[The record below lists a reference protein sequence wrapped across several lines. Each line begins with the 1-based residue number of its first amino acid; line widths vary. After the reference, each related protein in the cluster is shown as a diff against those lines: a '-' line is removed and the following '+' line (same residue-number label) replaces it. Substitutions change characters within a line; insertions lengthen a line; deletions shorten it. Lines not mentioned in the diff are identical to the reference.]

1 MALEVA
7 RAYDADKNLV
17 PLYILADGDPVY
29 DPVTP
34 GFTWV
39 FDNYGETLN
48 SPAELVF
55 SIISDAM
62 NPTGGNVTLDGERS
76 LFTTAIW
83 KTANPTVTLKIK
95 NQTHFDI
102 KISLNCI
109 IENSY
114 YSASAF
120 RYNDVYTININ
131 GIAVPK
137 DSEISSVTF
146 TNDPYQSENTDY
158 YYMKSLYIQRVL

>member
-17 PLYILADGDPVY
+17 PLYILTDGDQVY

-34 GFTWV
+34 GFTWA

-48 SPAELVF
+48 SPADLVF

-62 NPTGGNVTLDGERS
+62 NPTGGNITLDGERHI
-76 LFTTAIW
+76 FTTDIW
-83 KTANPTVTLKIK
+83 KTANPTVTLKIN
-95 NQTHFDI
+95 NQTPFDI
-102 KISLNCI
+102 KISLTCTI
-109 IENSY
+109 QNSY
-114 YSASAF
+114 YSSGY
-120 RYNDVYTININ
+120 RYHDVYTININ
-131 GIAVPK
+131 GIEVPK

-146 TNDPYQSENTDY
+146 TNSPYDSENTDY
-158 YYMKSLYIQRVL
+158 YFMKSLYIQRMM